1 MKSKSSSLRKR
12 LYKIFPASS
21 SGQQLTLADTLNPAP
36 SDDIDGYSST
46 MSNAIQLS
54 LQVLKEGSAFA
65 SKIPYIAPI
74 AGLLL
79 QALTMRDEINQY
91 KGECE
96 EVMRK
101 LIRIAGLVI
110 NVGESC
116 RTHKLNEDDLPAGLH
131 AIFKSLQSELDG
143 IKQVLG
149 ECAKTRGAR
158 SLLLRK
164 DLLGKIKKYD
174 ARLANVLEVFQA
186 ELLVDIRF
194 AQIADRRDVHRAVP
208 TEITTSIVQP
218 ALAPPPPQIFFGRD
232 AELAHI
238 IHIIFTNIGS
248 RPGRIAILGPGGYG
262 KTTLA
267 NAVLSHD
274 RVQGHFEDA
283 RYFISCESAVS
294 SDALLIQIAKTL
306 GLETILCLDNFE
318 SPWDQSSEMK
328 HSIEVLLSRITSLR
342 HVTVLVTMRGAER
355 PGQTEW
361 TQPFLDPLGT
371 IGLTAAKEIWKRIV
385 GSYDD
390 FSEKLIIA
398 VDYVPLAVDLLARLS
413 QVTQPMLLWEE
424 WNSRQTKLI
433 GRGEMHRLSNME
445 YSIQLSINSHRMTSN
460 PDAKDLL
467 GILSM
472 LPDGLHIKQLNR
484 FKGILVDMDMLPCIQ
499 VLQQCSLINMVGD
512 RYQPHPIIRQFCNNQ
527 GFTSSTH
534 KTALEGFYI
543 SLPLKQ
549 RSETYAEMVL
559 EVNNMKGILSNIL
572 NSNFAVHPKLF
583 DAIIASTE
591 FCITIGDFSTLLIN
605 QSVQIL
611 LKNNV
616 DVPLLIRVLKVWGR
630 LCYYADDMET
640 AKQKYLEAER
650 WCLSSTMDVNN
661 LHGSILTDLG
671 LVYLCQFLLD
681 EAEATY
687 QKALEI
693 YKASQDILGQGN
705 SHFGLGQAYA
715 GLDKLTEA
723 EASYQKALEF
733 HKAENE
739 DVGLGNDY
747 QGLGETYQKQNK
759 LAEAEA
765 SYKNALKFYKMTNEV
780 LGQGN
785 AYLGLAYIY
794 RQSMKLDEAET
805 SYHMALELHIAAN
818 DLFGQGIDYQ
828 GLGDTYLQMDK
839 VNEAEVS
846 FKKAL
851 ELKKTANDLVGQGI
865 ALNGLGR
872 VHMEKSQLEEAKSVF
887 EEALNIFEKIQGT
900 AWGGQ
905 AKDYLD
911 EVLAK
916 MKEVSLES
924 V

>member
-1 MKSKSSSLRKR
+1 M
-12 LYKIFPASS
+12 
-21 SGQQLTLADTLNPAP
+21 
-36 SDDIDGYSST
+36 
-46 MSNAIQLS
+46 S

-79 QALTMRDEINQY
+79 QALTMRDEVKQY

-96 EVMRK
+96 EVMQK
-101 LIRIAGLVI
+101 LIRVAGLII

-116 RTHKLNEDDLPAGLH
+116 RTHKLNEGDLPAGLR
-131 AIFKSLQSELDG
+131 AILSSLQSELDG
-143 IKQVLG
+143 IKHVLG
-149 ECAKTRGAR
+149 ECAKTRGIR

-164 DLLGKIKKYD
+164 DLFGKIKKYD
-174 ARLANVLEVFQA
+174 ARLANVLEVFQVRHEFITYMVRPTRSLQA
-186 ELLVDIRF
+186 ELLLDIRF
-194 AQIADRRDVHRAVP
+194 TLITDRRD
-208 TEITTSIVQP
+208 
-218 ALAPPPPQIFFGRD
+218 IFFGRD
-232 AELAHI
+232 TELAHI

-248 RPGRIAILGPGGYG
+248 RPARIVILGPGGYG

-274 RVQGHFEDA
+274 RVQEHFEDA
-283 RYFISCESAVS
+283 RYFISCESATS

-318 SPWDQSSEMK
+318 SPWDQSDETKRSV
-328 HSIEVLLSRITSLR
+328 EVLLSRITSLR
-342 HVTVLVTMRGAER
+342 HVTVVVTMRGAQR

-390 FSEKLIIA
+390 FSEKLIMA
-398 VDYVPLAVDLLARLS
+398 VDYVPLAVALLAHLS
-413 QVTQPMLLWEE
+413 QVTPPRLLWEE
-424 WNSRQTKLI
+424 WNTRQTKLI
-433 GRGEMHRLSNME
+433 KMGEMNRLSNME

-484 FKGILVDMDMLPCIQ
+484 FKGILVDMDMLSCIQ
-499 VLQQCSLINMVGD
+499 ALQQCSLINMVGD

-572 NSNFAVHPKLF
+572 KSNYAVHSRLF
-583 DAIIASTE
+583 DAIIEFTE
-591 FCITIGDFSTLLIN
+591 FCISIGDFSTLLIN
-605 QSVQIL
+605 QSVQCL

-616 DVPLLIRVLKVWGR
+616 DVPLLIQFLEVWGR
-630 LCYYADDMET
+630 LCYHADDMET
-640 AKQKYLEAER
+640 AKQKFLEAER
-650 WCLSSTMDVNN
+650 WCLSSTIDVNN
-661 LHGSILTDLG
+661 LYGSILIDLG
-671 LVYLCQFLLD
+671 LVYLCQFFLD

-693 YKASQDILGQGN
+693 YEASQDILGQGN
-705 SHFGLGQAYA
+705 SHYGLGQAYA
-715 GLDKLTEA
+715 SLDKLTEA

-733 HKAENE
+733 HKAEN
-739 DVGLGNDY
+739 DNVGLGNDY
-747 QGLGETYQKQNK
+747 QKLGETYQQQDK
-759 LAEAEA
+759 LDEAEA
-765 SYKNALKFYKMTNEV
+765 SYQKALEFQQMTNEV

-785 AYLGLAYIY
+785 AHLGLGHIY
-794 RQSMKLDEAET
+794 VRLNRLQDAEA
-805 SYHMALELHIAAN
+805 SYHKALELHIAAN
-818 DLFGQGIDYQ
+818 DLFSQGIDHQ

-865 ALNGLGR
+865 ALNGLEGC
-872 VHMEKSQLEEAKSVF
+872 
-887 EEALNIFEKIQGT
+887 IWKIT
-900 AWGGQ
+900 T
-905 AKDYLD
+905 
-911 EVLAK
+911 
-916 MKEVSLES
+916 
-924 V
+924 

>member
-1 MKSKSSSLRKR
+1 
-12 LYKIFPASS
+12 
-21 SGQQLTLADTLNPAP
+21 
-36 SDDIDGYSST
+36 

-143 IKQVLG
+143 IKHVLG
-149 ECAKTRGAR
+149 ECAKARGAR

-208 TEITTSIVQP
+208 TEISTSIVQS

-274 RVQGHFEDA
+274 RVQEHFEDA
-283 RYFISCESAVS
+283 RYFISCESATS
-294 SDALLIQIAKTL
+294 SDALLIQIVKTL
-306 GLETILCLDNFE
+306 GLVMGPPDSLWPQILATLNSKETILCLDNFE
-318 SPWDQSSEMK
+318 SPWDQSNETKRSV
-328 HSIEVLLSRITSLR
+328 EVLLSRITSLR
-342 HVTVLVTMRGAER
+342 HVTVLVTMRGAQR

-371 IGLTAAKEIWKRIV
+371 IGLTAAKEIWRRIV

-390 FSEKLIIA
+390 FSEKLIMA
-398 VDYVPLAVDLLARLS
+398 VDYVPLAVDLLAHLS
-413 QVTQPMLLWEE
+413 QVTPPRLLWEE
-424 WNSRQTKLI
+424 WSTRQTKLI
-433 GRGEMHRLSNME
+433 KMGEVNRLSNME

-484 FKGILVDMDMLPCIQ
+484 FKGILVDMDMLSCIQ
-499 VLQQCSLINMVGD
+499 VLQQCSLINMIGD

-527 GFTSSTH
+527 GFTLSTH
-534 KTALEGFYI
+534 KTALEEFYV
-543 SLPLKQ
+543 SLGLIDVLRAAP
-549 RSETYAEMVL
+549 ETYAEMVL
-559 EVNNMKGILSNIL
+559 EVNNTKAMLSGL
-572 NSNFAVHPKLF
+572 LKSNLVDQSRLIH
-583 DAIIASTE
+583 AISMFTE
-591 FCITIGDFSTLLIN
+591 LCMNIGDFSSTLLN
-605 QSVQIL
+605 QSVQL
-611 LKNNV
+611 LAKG
-616 DVPLLIRVLKVWGR
+616 DAPALLIECLRVWGR
-630 LCYYADDMET
+630 LCYRADDMES
-640 AKQKYLEAER
+640 AKQKFLEAER
-650 WCLSSTMDVNN
+650 CCLSSTVDVGY
-661 LHGSILTDLG
+661 LHGSILTSLG
-671 LVYLCQFLLD
+671 LVYLSKFLLN

-687 QKALEI
+687 QKALDLHKANQNIFGQGESH
-693 YKASQDILGQGN
+693 YGLGQTYAGLGKLNEAKASYQRALEFHKAAGDNVGQGN
-705 SHFGLGQAYA
+705 DYHKLGETYQRQNMFFDAEASFQKALDFQKMANHVMNQGNAYSGLGHTYR
-715 GLDKLTEA
+715 KLNKLNEA
-723 EASYQKALEF
+723 EASYQKALELHTAANSLF
-733 HKAENE
+733 NQGIDH
-739 DVGLGNDY
+739 
-747 QGLGETYQKQNK
+747 QGLGETYLLMN
-759 LAEAEA
+759 
-765 SYKNALKFYKMTNEV
+765 
-780 LGQGN
+780 
-785 AYLGLAYIY
+785 
-794 RQSMKLDEAET
+794 
-805 SYHMALELHIAAN
+805 
-818 DLFGQGIDYQ
+818 
-828 GLGDTYLQMDK
+828 K

-846 FKKAL
+846 FHKAL
-851 ELKKTANDLVGQGI
+851 EIKKVANDSLGQGI
-865 ALNGLGR
+865 AINGLGR
-872 VHMEKSQLEEAKSVF
+872 VHVLRSQFEEARSLF
-887 EEALNIFEKIQGT
+887 EEALKLHRHM
-900 AWGGQ
+900 Q
-905 AKDYLD
+905 ATDWEENDQLHLNN
-911 EVLAK
+911 VLAK
-916 MKEVSLES
+916 MRIASE
-924 V
+924 